1 MWQVRGYD
9 TLLRQI
15 ETSVREGR
23 YAHAYLL
30 VGPPQVGKHTLAV
43 NMAQAVNCLSSNH
56 IPCGECTQCLHIAR
70 GHHADVRIIE
80 VQREEE
86 DGPSRRE
93 IGIGDVREVQ
103 HQASLKPYEGKH
115 RVFVFDGAEHMSEE
129 AANALLKTLEEPP
142 PQVLLILVT
151 SREEALLP
159 TIRSR
164 CQRLELKPLPVAQV
178 ANELVSNHS
187 LPDEQAETLARLS
200 MGRLGWAVSA
210 VNNPSVL
217 EKRNEEIER
226 IAQLPGTSL
235 EERFNYA
242 SGLASLYSR
251 NRIAAGELLFLWLR
265 WWRDL
270 LLIKEGAEPFV
281 SNVDCISTLRLGA
294 ATCITVEVVGFIR
307 AILSTIEALE
317 HNANTRLA
325 LEVLML
331 SLPGERGCLETKVG
345 HST

>member
-86 DGPSRRE
+86 DGPSRKE

-129 AANALLKTLEEPP
+129 AANALLKTPGG
-142 PQVLLILVT
+142 T
-151 SREEALLP
+151 S
-159 TIRSR
+159 S
-164 CQRLELKPLPVAQV
+164 
-178 ANELVSNHS
+178 
-187 LPDEQAETLARLS
+187 
-200 MGRLGWAVSA
+200 
-210 VNNPSVL
+210 
-217 EKRNEEIER
+217 
-226 IAQLPGTSL
+226 PGT
-235 EERFNYA
+235 FNPCHFQRR
-242 SGLASLYSR
+242 GLASDYPLPLP
-251 NRIAAGELLFLWLR
+251 ATGTEAPACGAGG
-265 WWRDL
+265 
-270 LLIKEGAEPFV
+270 K
-281 SNVDCISTLRLGA
+281 
-294 ATCITVEVVGFIR
+294 
-307 AILSTIEALE
+307 
-317 HNANTRLA
+317 
-325 LEVLML
+325 
-331 SLPGERGCLETKVG
+331 
-345 HST
+345 